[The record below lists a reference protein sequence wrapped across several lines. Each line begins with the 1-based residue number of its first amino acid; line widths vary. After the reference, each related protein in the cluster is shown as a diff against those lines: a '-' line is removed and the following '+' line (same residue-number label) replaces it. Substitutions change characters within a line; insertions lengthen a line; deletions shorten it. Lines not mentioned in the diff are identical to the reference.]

1 MIEDLART
9 LTRRIDKEGR
19 IMKRNWIRYH
29 CAQKKKSSNEN
40 INRKSTWNPGAVYY
54 GLISLR

>member
-1 MIEDLART
+1 MEELARI

-40 INRKSTWNPGAVYY
+40 INQKVPEIQVQN
-54 GLISLR
+54 IMD